1 MQLISSS
8 VGRRGAIMWLFLYC
22 VSIGLSVNWLWQY
35 SYLQLQTDNE
45 QQLDR
50 FSRHLDSQLGRFAHI
65 PQLLS
70 HQDVI
75 IKALQNA
82 DNTAQLDIT
91 NRHLASINN
100 IIGASDAYLLDK
112 QGNTIAASNWSNDDT
127 FLGHNFAFRPYFKDA
142 MDGDQGLYFALGST
156 SGKRGY
162 YFSYPV
168 RYAVEVIG
176 VVVVKMDL
184 SFIEKDWADKQQL
197 FLVTDQNNIVFIS
210 TQSDILFKSLLPLSD
225 DTKAEVLTSRR
236 YLNQNIEA
244 LSIKGDVNKPISL
257 IKVNHSSMANNYLSL
272 VKTAEYQHWNIR
284 VLAPISPLLVDIS
297 MLILF
302 ITLLF
307 MLSYLSTIILRH
319 AKTRRLETK
328 AAEQKLK
335 QKLEYTVME
344 RTSALQAEVKD
355 REKAELALLST
366 QKELVQ
372 SAKLALLGQLSAS
385 ISHELNNP
393 LAAIRSYAE
402 NAVLFLEK
410 DNVKEVANNLKSIA
424 QLTERMAK
432 ISTQLKSFARKS
444 DGELREVALQP
455 IIVAAHELLK
465 PQLKA
470 TRTHLLLQLIDNP
483 IYVRADPIQLEQIIV
498 NLFSNALQS
507 MQDCQRK
514 LIEVQLDVKEES
526 VTIKVLDIGSG
537 IREEDLPRLFDP
549 FFTTKETGLG
559 LGLSISQ
566 QIITSMH
573 GTLSAR
579 NRKNYGALFCISLPI
594 TTIHRPT
601 DKEME

>member
-1 MQLISSS
+1 M
-8 VGRRGAIMWLFLYC
+8 
-22 VSIGLSVNWLWQY
+22 WQY

-112 QGNTIAASNWSNDDT
+112 QGNTIAASNWTNENT

-142 MDGDQGLYFALGST
+142 IGGDQGLYFALGST

-184 SFIEKDWADKQQL
+184 SFIEKDWANKQQL
-197 FLVTDQNNIVFIS
+197 FLVTDQNNIAFIS
-210 TQSDILFKSLLPLSD
+210 TQTDILFKSLTPLSG
-225 DTKAEVLTSRR
+225 DTKSEVTSSRR
-236 YLNQNIEA
+236 YLDQKIEA
-244 LSIKGDVNKPISL
+244 LSIKGDVNKSASL
-257 IKVNHSSMANNYLSL
+257 IKVKHSTLAHNYLSL
-272 VKTAEYQHWNIR
+272 VKVSENQHWNIR
-284 VLAPISPLLVDIS
+284 VLAPITPLLVDIS

-444 DGELREVALQP
+444 DGELREIALQP

-483 IYVRADPIQLEQIIV
+483 IYVRADAIQLEQIIV

-594 TTIHRPT
+594 TTIHQPT
-601 DKEME
+601 DKELE